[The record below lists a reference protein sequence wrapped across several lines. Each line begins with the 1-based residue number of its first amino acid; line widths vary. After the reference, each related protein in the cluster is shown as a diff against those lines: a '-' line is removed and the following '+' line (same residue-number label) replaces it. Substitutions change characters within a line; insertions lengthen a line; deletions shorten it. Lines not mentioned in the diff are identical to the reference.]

1 MKKYYLL
8 IALVLISFLSNAQSC
23 YFTFAQTGSP
33 NTFDFISNNSPAIPN
48 ATIMW
53 DFGDGSSMISP
64 QATHTY
70 AQSGIYTVTMSL
82 FDSTNTT
89 IACTFTQSIT
99 VSFCNVTYYQDSTN
113 SYIYY
118 FSNFTNGAISQVD
131 WDFGDNTV
139 GSGST
144 VSHQYGTPGI
154 YNVICTETVN
164 GVNFCTTSIIVQVG
178 SNCSYQVISPGPNS
192 PGYVKQFYA
201 IIPSTSGI
209 VSWDFGDGSPIIQ
222 GAVIQKS
229 FANAGTYNVCM
240 NYINGIDTC
249 NYCSPITISSGPT
262 GGNCNFTVNQTSNS
276 TFDFVPSNLNSGNT
290 FTFDFGDGFT
300 QSGNGITSHTYATP
314 GVYNVCMSELDSNG
328 VVLCSN
334 CQPVVVLSPVT
345 NCQANFTFTN
355 VGLDAYFIN
364 QSVANPA
371 LGAPVSYTW
380 NFGDGNTSSDAFP
393 HHVYSSYG
401 VYNVCLIVG
410 SPNCTI
416 TYCDSVL
423 IDSTNNPSGLP
434 CSAQF
439 VFTQTSPYQISAVV
453 LYPSNGYSY
462 SWDFGDGS
470 PLVNQL
476 YTSHSY
482 TNPGTYSV
490 CLTMTSAFLGCTNI
504 YCDTLTVDS
513 LGNIIYK
520 GINTG
525 FTLQTTTPT
534 ILTGIE
540 NNSTVS
546 TIQLQPNPAQNT
558 ITISGNAIE
567 LKNYVLISATG
578 QQVESGNFASKVYI
592 IDVSK
597 LSKGVYL
604 LKTTDNDGNNYNQRF
619 LKD

>member
-23 YFTFAQTGSP
+23 YFTFVQTGSP
-33 NTFDFISNNSPAIPN
+33 NTFDFIPNNSPALPN
-48 ATIMW
+48 ASIIW
-53 DFGDGSSMISP
+53 DFGDGSSMISQQP
-64 QATHTY
+64 THTY
-70 AQSGIYTVTMSL
+70 AQSGIYTVIMSL

-113 SYIYY
+113 SSIYY
-118 FSNFTNGAISQVD
+118 FSNFTNGTISQVD

-139 GSGST
+139 GSGSS

-164 GVNFCTTSIIVQVG
+164 GVNICTTSIIVQVG

-192 PGYVKQFYA
+192 PGYVKQFTA

-240 NYINGIDTC
+240 TYINGIDTC
-249 NYCSPITISSGPT
+249 NYCSQITISSGPT
-262 GGNCNFTVNQTSNS
+262 GGNCSFTVNQTSNS

-290 FTFDFGDGFT
+290 FEFNFGDSVT
-300 QSGNGITSHTYATP
+300 QTTTSLISHTYTSP
-314 GVYNVCMSELDSNG
+314 GFYNVCMNEIDSNG
-328 VVLCSN
+328 VVLCN
-334 CQPVVVLSPVT
+334 YCQPVVVQSPAT
-345 NCQANFTFTN
+345 NCQANFTFTH

-364 QSVANPA
+364 QSVANPS

-482 TNPGTYSV
+482 TNPGTYPV

-504 YCDTLTVDS
+504 YCDSLTVDS

-558 ITISGNAIE
+558 ITISAGAIE

-578 QQVESGNFASKVYI
+578 QQVESGNFASNVYT

-604 LKTTDNDGNNYNQRF
+604 LKTIDNEGNNYNQRF

>member
-8 IALVLISFLSNAQSC
+8 IALVLISFLSKAQSC
-23 YFTFAQTGSP
+23 YFTPVQTGSP
-33 NTFDFISNNSPAIPN
+33 NNFVFVTNTTPALPN
-48 ATIMW
+48 PTILW
-53 DFGDGSSMISP
+53 DFGDGSSITSTQP
-64 QATHTY
+64 THIF
-70 AQSGIYTVTMSL
+70 AQPGIYTVTMSL
-82 FDSTNTT
+82 FDSTNTS
-89 IACTFTQSIT
+89 IVCTYTNS
-99 VSFCNVTYYQDSTN
+99 VSVFFCTVTYNQDSI
-113 SYIYY
+113 SSFIYH
-118 FSNFTNGAISQVD
+118 FSNFTNGTFSQVN

-139 GSGST
+139 GSGSSI
-144 VSHQYGTPGI
+144 SHQYTAPGI

-178 SNCSYQVISPGPNS
+178 GNCSYQVISPGPSS
-192 PGYVKQFYA
+192 PGYVKQFTA

-209 VSWDFGDGSPIIQ
+209 VSWDFGDGSPIVQ
-222 GAVIQKS
+222 GTVIQKS

-249 NYCSPITISSGPT
+249 NYCTQITISSGPT

-290 FTFDFGDGFT
+290 FEFNFGDSVT
-300 QSGNGITSHTYATP
+300 QTTTSLISHTYSSP
-314 GVYNVCMSELDSNG
+314 GFYNVCMNEIDSNG
-328 VVLCSN
+328 VILCN
-334 CQPVVVLSPVT
+334 YCQPVVVLSPVT

-462 SWDFGDGS
+462 SWNFGDGS

-482 TNPGTYSV
+482 TNPGTYTV

-540 NNSTVS
+540 NSLSAS
-546 TIQLQPNPAQNT
+546 TIQLQPNPAHNT
-558 ITISGNAIE
+558 ITISAGAIE
-567 LKNYVLISATG
+567 FKNYVLLNAIG
-578 QQVESGNFASKVYI
+578 QQVESGNFASNVYT

-604 LKTTDNDGNNYNQRF
+604 LKTTDNVGNNYNQRF